1 METWVLGK
9 KGDSG
14 WKPGP
19 FAEAFPVDGELPEE
33 SQEVPALDF
42 SFNSKARP
50 FLNAGYAWKSGNGT
64 ERTPYRNMYWTT
76 KVKAV
81 KEEPRTIRD
90 IMLTEHDPEYE
101 IDADSEDFRKFDYV
115 KGDLKEFRIRKKDKE
130 KAEAITVGGSNL
142 WEIYQ
147 RCTRGY
153 KKSLW
158 RYHRATFEKHLE
170 SGLVYR
176 YQGGAM
182 AFPDSKK
189 KASRTVVTAEIGKS
203 PSRMRHVIKLDDGTH
218 RRLMPVELERLNEFP
233 DGWTDID
240 GISDSRRG
248 FLMGNALVVGVIARL
263 RKPLMDLINRL
274 P

>member
-1 METWVLGK
+1 MERWMFGNPDV
-9 KGDSG
+9 DHEDG
-14 WKPGP
+14 WEVGP
-19 FAEAFPVDGELPEE
+19 FARAFPSEPDSYKREELKKDGF
-33 SQEVPALDF
+33 SSKSSDF
-42 SFNSKARP
+42 G
-50 FLNAGYAWKSGNGT
+50 NAGYAWNG
-64 ERTPYRNMYWTT
+64 RMRNRRW
-76 KVKAV
+76 VKQYCSWKAKPI
-81 KEEPRTIRD
+81 KEELRTIRD